1 MLDYSC
7 PLQAA
12 REHPGQSNVRI
23 QTSVRVHARIKVCD
37 VCLSNVN
44 LSEQRWVNLSE
55 RHRHCTFRV
64 ETMPHVSGA
73 KRPPKSLLFPAE
85 RMCATPEAG
94 RCLKRSV
101 PHSILVGLE
110 SLRRFAMSAI
120 RRRSIHPYPIKA
132 LRCIRTRIGKG
143 DDSSAASRF
152 LQRRPRVLVK
162 GRAVF
167 QSISPPGNGLH
178 CRFEQSRG
186 SRRIHQQGITVEHR
200 KAASDEGAAIV
211 LDTQGVDLALQ
222 NSGIR
227 IETRIGRSIV
237 IQERQATSKLS
248 PSCLSNVSTTA
259 GRSSE
264 TNTGRRAA

>member
-1 MLDYSC
+1 MAFHVETNERHETICEPAMLDYSC

-94 RCLKRSV
+94 RRLKRSV
-101 PHSILVGLE
+101 PHSILVGLVLE
-110 SLRRFAMSAI
+110 AVRDV
-120 RRRSIHPYPIKA
+120 
-132 LRCIRTRIGKG
+132 G
-143 DDSSAASRF
+143 DTP
-152 LQRRPRVLVK
+152 Q
-162 GRAVF
+162 
-167 QSISPPGNGLH
+167 
-178 CRFEQSRG
+178 
-186 SRRIHQQGITVEHR
+186 
-200 KAASDEGAAIV
+200 
-211 LDTQGVDLALQ
+211 
-222 NSGIR
+222 
-227 IETRIGRSIV
+227 
-237 IQERQATSKLS
+237 
-248 PSCLSNVSTTA
+248 
-259 GRSSE
+259 
-264 TNTGRRAA
+264 